1 MKSMIPQPKKEP
13 FLSAGEVLVFL
24 VALLAIASWYYGD
37 IILDYAIMIQK
48 EVHYLV
54 FDLPFRELYRYGPHV
69 IGWEG
74 MELAEVCSRITYH
87 GNRDFW
93 VRNIEECEAI
103 YAGKEEAFLRITR
116 PAAYLVSLITTFL
129 AIRHL
134 VTRYAES
141 KRNRT
146 DRVVL
151 ETYQAFETLVRLAKR
166 QMMSKAN

>member
-1 MKSMIPQPKKEP
+1 MKSMIPLPKKKP
-13 FLSAGEVLVFL
+13 FLSASEVLVFL

-37 IILDYAIMIQK
+37 IILDYAIMIKK

-54 FDLPFRELYRYGPHV
+54 FDLPFRELYRQGPHV

-93 VRNIEECEAI
+93 VRNMEECEAI

-116 PAAYLVSLITTFL
+116 PAAYLVFVIITFL

-166 QMMSKAN
+166 QMMSKTN